1 MPDRMCENMPDKM
14 TDRMSAVSA
23 YARKNVR
30 QNVRQIECRK
40 ECQIECHLVGITIL
54 TLSYFIK
61 SSHDLETKV
70 SVCACQTRV
79 ETSDWAR
86 ILVHNRMH
94 GNNCRHPENIIAAP
108 KKQQACQVGRFSN
121 PWVSVGYGATTFP
134 SNHHTDMHIMTI
146 FKIFCPCP

>member
-1 MPDRMCENMPDKM
+1 MPKRMPDRMSLGGDHDFNN
-14 TDRMSAVSA
+14 
-23 YARKNVR
+23 NV
-30 QNVRQIECRK
+30 
-40 ECQIECHLVGITIL
+40 
-54 TLSYFIK
+54 LSYFIK

-108 KKQQACQVGRFSN
+108 KKQ
-121 PWVSVGYGATTFP
+121 
-134 SNHHTDMHIMTI
+134 
-146 FKIFCPCP
+146 